1 MKFPSSPARII
12 AAICFVIAC
21 ALSASQQP
29 NIIFIL
35 CDDLGYG
42 DVGVFFQNERARL
55 NDKTEPWHFTPQLD
69 NMAEEGAMLP
79 HHYAAA
85 PVCAPSR
92 ASLIGGVHQGHSNL
106 RNNQFDKAIE
116 DNHTLA
122 SVLKQLGY
130 ATFAVGK
137 WGIHGNGDSN
147 PHSPN
152 GYPAHPLNRGFD
164 QYFGY
169 LKHKD
174 GHRHYPKEDG
184 STLLENNTDVTAD
197 YDACYTTDLF
207 TARTKQW
214 IIEHQQSQPEQ
225 PFFIYL
231 AHDTP
236 HAELQVPTMPY
247 PSGGGLHGGLRWLGK
262 PGKMINTA
270 TGPINSWIHPD
281 YSNARWKNNQP
292 WPDVYQ
298 RYATMVRRIDDS
310 VGDLIHLLKDLQ
322 IDDNT
327 LIVFTSDNGPSK
339 ESYMKEAYAPN
350 FFNSFGPFDG
360 IKRDLLEGGIRVG
373 ALARWPAQIAPATV
387 CEAPSAFWDWLPTFT
402 EIAGMPAPARSD
414 GVSLLPMLTG
424 QGTQQASQ
432 LYFEYRQ
439 EKKSPGYQDFLPHH
453 RNLKRGDMQAI
464 RIGDHI
470 GVRYNIKDPH
480 APFKIYNV
488 VRDPQQAHDLSL
500 ERRDLQQQ
508 MQDRTLQMRR
518 PSPEAKRTYDH
529 TPVPAVSV
537 QNLKPGLNCF
547 DYSTKSPWVA
557 NTDHLTATAHG
568 QVKSLDNALESLS
581 QNSQRLV
588 TGYFRAPKT
597 GKYTFTLTTG
607 ANALIRLHEIT
618 LIDAD
623 ANYRQGSSVSA
634 TIMLEAGVHPIR
646 CYLKPGDTNQLALE
660 CSGPGFERTTVPA
673 SAYFR

>member
-1 MKFPSSPARII
+1 MKLLPILAII
-12 AAICFVIAC
+12 CSAIAST
-21 ALSASQQP
+21 LSASQQP

-42 DVGVFFQNERARL
+42 DVGVFYQNERARV
-55 NDKTEPWHFTPQLD
+55 NNKAEPWHFTPQLD
-69 NMAEEGAMLP
+69 KMAAEGAMLP

-92 ASLIGGVHQGHSNL
+92 ASLMGGVHQGHSNL
-106 RNNQFDKAIE
+106 RNNQFDKALE

-122 SVLKQLGY
+122 SVLQDSGY

-137 WGIHGNGDSN
+137 WGIHGYGG
-147 PHSPN
+147 PKPEFEN

-184 STLLENNTDVTAD
+184 SHILDNTTDVTAD

-214 IIEHQQSQPEQ
+214 IIDHQENKPEQ
-225 PFFIYL
+225 PFFVYL

-247 PSGGGLHGGLRWLGK
+247 PTGGGLDGGMRWLGK
-262 PGKMINTA
+262 SGKMINTA
-270 TGPINSWIHPD
+270 QGRINSWIHPD
-281 YSNARWKNNQP
+281 YANARWKKNQP

-310 VGDLIHLLKDLQ
+310 VGDLIHLLKDLK

-339 ESYMKEAYAPN
+339 ESYMKEPYAPD

-373 ALARWPAQIAPATV
+373 ALARWPAQIAPATI
-387 CEAPSAFWDWLPTFT
+387 CDAPSAFWDWMPTFT
-402 EIAGMPAPARSD
+402 EMAGKRAPARSD

-424 QGTQQASQ
+424 KGTQQASQ
-432 LYFEYRQ
+432 LYFEYQ
-439 EKKSPGYQDFLPHH
+439 KDNKSPSYQDFLPEH
-453 RNLKRGDMQAI
+453 RNLKRGNMQAI
-464 RIGDHI
+464 RIDDFI
-470 GVRYNIKDPH
+470 GVRYNIKDPK
-480 APFKIYNV
+480 APFSIYNV
-488 VRDPQQAHDLSL
+488 VRDPQQSRNLSV
-500 ERRDLQQQ
+500 ERKDLQQQ
-508 MQDRTLQMRR
+508 MQDRILQMRR
-518 PSPEAKRTYDH
+518 PSVDAQRAYDKI
-529 TPVPAVSV
+529 PVPSV
-537 QNLKPGLNCF
+537 KTHNLELGLNWF
-547 DYSTKSPWVA
+547 DYSINSSWVA
-557 NTDHLTATAHG
+557 NTKGLKASANG
-568 QVKSLDNALESLS
+568 QIETFDNALESIS
-581 QNSQRLV
+581 EGSQRLV
-588 TGYFRAPKT
+588 TGYFSAPST
-597 GKYTFTLTTG
+597 GKYTFTFTG
-607 ANALIRLHEIT
+607 DAQALIRLHELT

-623 ANYRQGSSVSA
+623 ANYISGNSLSA
-634 TIMLEAGVHPIR
+634 TIHLQAGMHPLR
-646 CYLKPGDTNQLALE
+646 CYFKPGGAYKVLLE
-660 CSGPGFERTTVPA
+660 CSGPGFEKIKLPA
-673 SAYFR
+673 SALFR